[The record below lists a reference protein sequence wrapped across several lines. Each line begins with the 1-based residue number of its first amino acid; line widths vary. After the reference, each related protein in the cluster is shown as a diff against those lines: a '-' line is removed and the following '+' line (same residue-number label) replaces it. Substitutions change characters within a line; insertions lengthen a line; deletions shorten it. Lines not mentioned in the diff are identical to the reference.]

1 MIQLSAGYLRAMGQ
15 RWQKTKYTW
24 IKFSCR
30 KYPVCQPA
38 WLDRRNRGD
47 TQHRR
52 LSHACSSCPS
62 SRIRPALCSSAQ
74 NYPSSSSSNLPRL
87 PPSRS
92 HSHPP
97 APLLPSR
104 APSTPSPGS
113 LRSICRGSRG
123 RGSAAAPT
131 TSLLHY
137 SRSLRGVIY
146 YRRPAWHARPFPLG
160 LPLPVF
166 SLLPFTSLV
175 SREQSSSAAPPLCHC
190 VQESQRPGWLL
201 HAGIVSDS
209 GHRVVI
215 TQRGRPW

>member
-1 MIQLSAGYLRAMGQ
+1 MIQLRAGYLRAMGQ
-15 RWQKTKYTW
+15 RWRKTKYTW

-52 LSHACSSCPS
+52 LSHACSSCPA
-62 SRIRPALCSSAQ
+62 SRIHPALCSSAQ

-92 HSHPP
+92 HSHSH
-97 APLLPSR
+97 PLLSFPAVHHPLHLQDLCAQFAEALGAE
-104 APSTPSPGS
+104 APPQ
-113 LRSICRGSRG
+113 
-123 RGSAAAPT
+123 
-131 TSLLHY
+131 
-137 SRSLRGVIY
+137 
-146 YRRPAWHARPFPLG
+146 RRPLPCFITAADCEESYITADPRGTRVLPLG

-166 SLLPFTSLV
+166 SFLPYTSLV
-175 SREQSSSAAPPLCHC
+175 SREQSTSAAPPLCHC

-209 GHRVVI
+209 GYRVVI